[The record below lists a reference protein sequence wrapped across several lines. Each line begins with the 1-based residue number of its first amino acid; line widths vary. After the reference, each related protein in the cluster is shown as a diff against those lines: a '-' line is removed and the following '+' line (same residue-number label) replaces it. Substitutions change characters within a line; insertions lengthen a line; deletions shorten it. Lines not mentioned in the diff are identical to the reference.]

1 MNTVININNSNTI
14 ILSQYNNNII
24 NRIRSCS
31 TSYTVTNTDTALN
44 RIVEVINNYSSTIQ
58 YYSITTTK
66 NNILV

>member
-14 ILSQYNNNII
+14 ISQYNNNII
-24 NRIRSCS
+24 IRIRSCS

-58 YYSITTTK
+58 YYSITSTK

>member
-14 ILSQYNNNII
+14 ISQYNNNTI

-31 TSYTVTNTDTALN
+31 TSYTVTNTGTALN
-44 RIVEVINNYSSTIQ
+44 RIVQVINNYSSTIQ

>member
-14 ILSQYNNNII
+14 ISQYNNNII

-31 TSYTVTNTDTALN
+31 TSYTVTNTYTALN
-44 RIVEVINNYSSTIQ
+44 RIVEVINNYNSTIQ
-58 YYSITTTK
+58 YYSITSTK